1 MVLRQTRELI
11 KKKEEKVIVKLEVL
25 YDDMNNNGGRSRDE
39 VIRAIDRAMNG
50 ATWEAS
56 GAGWIA
62 RR

>member
-1 MVLRQTRELI
+1 
-11 KKKEEKVIVKLEVL
+11 VIVKLEVL
-25 YDDMNNNGGRSRDE
+25 YDDMNIHGGRSRDE

-56 GAGWIA
+56 GNGWIA